1 MELVVVRSVFLY
13 LPLKYDEVIYMR
25 RPPGLNDSY
34 MPKLVQLKK
43 CIYGMKQAS
52 AYFHAHSDA
61 VLKSFGCIPTAEDDC
76 CYVLNHMG
84 QTAIINKHVDD
95 FGIMSKS
102 KQLLTYI
109 RSKLSEVYEITV
121 DPEMKYY
128 LGHHIVRDRQN
139 KNIYLDQA
147 AMITDM
153 ATKFNLPW
161 TGPYHR
167 LQWHIFPKR
176 SRTRWTY

>member
-1 MELVVVRSVFLY
+1 
-13 LPLKYDEVIYMR
+13 
-25 RPPGLNDSY
+25 
-34 MPKLVQLKK
+34 
-43 CIYGMKQAS
+43 MKQAS

-84 QTAIINKHVDD
+84 CTAIINKHVDD

-121 DPEMKYY
+121 DPIMKYY
-128 LGHHIVRDRQN
+128 LGHHIIRDRSN
-139 KNIYLDQA
+139 KKIYLDQT
-147 AMITDM
+147 AMINDM
-153 ATKFNLPW
+153 AAKFNIPINGPFPSTPMEYLPQEKVPLISLDEK
-161 TGPYHR
+161 GSKIIN
-167 LQWHIFPKR
+167 QE
-176 SRTRWTY
+176 